1 LKKEDAMLTKE
12 KMHELVDHMPK
23 NEFTIDD
30 IVEQMILL
38 QKIET
43 ARKQYQNGEFL
54 TAEELDKEIDSW
66 G

>member
-1 LKKEDAMLTKE
+1 MLTKE

-23 NEFTIDD
+23 DEFTIDD
-30 IVEQMILL
+30 MVEQMILL

-66 G
+66 D